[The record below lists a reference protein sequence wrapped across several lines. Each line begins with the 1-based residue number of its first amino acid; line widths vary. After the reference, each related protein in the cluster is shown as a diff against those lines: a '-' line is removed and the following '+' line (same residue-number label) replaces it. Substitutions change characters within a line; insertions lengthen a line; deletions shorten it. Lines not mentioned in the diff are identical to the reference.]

1 MLLPLFALSTALLQ
15 LPLLAVVKDWLEDAQ
30 NEGGK
35 KIRKDSLENSLEGA
49 ENLMCKANMVSSRN
63 STGILSS

>member
-1 MLLPLFALSTALLQ
+1 MLLPLFALSTALPQ

-35 KIRKDSLENSLEGA
+35 KIRKGSLENPLEGA
-49 ENLMCKANMVSSRN
+49 ENQSHVQSNYGLQQK
-63 STGILSS
+63 